1 MTAVD
6 GAAASITAT
15 ASITAVCVVHE
26 ILPDPGQ
33 DPEFTAIDKRPR
45 PGRLAVGDLGLVD
58 DTQCDPVYHG
68 GPDRALYAYAAEDA
82 AWWGQQLGREVPA
95 GLFGENLQTS
105 GLDVTGAEIGEQWRI
120 GTGPDA
126 VLVEVRAPR
135 TPCVTFGRRMGEP
148 RWVKRFA
155 QAGRPGAYLRVLTP
169 GSVAAGDPVQLVRRP
184 GHGVGVGDVF
194 PHPRP
199 DAMRTLLGAA
209 DAGVLDLAPDVRTM
223 AEQAVAAGR

>member
-1 MTAVD
+1 VTAVD
-6 GAAASITAT
+6 GAAASITTT

-45 PGRLAVGDLGLVD
+45 QGRLAVGELGLAD

-82 AWWGQQLGREVPA
+82 AWWAAQLGREIPP
-95 GLFGENLQTS
+95 GLFGENLHTR

-155 QAGRPGAYLRVLTP
+155 TAGRPGAYLSVLAP
-169 GSVAAGDPVQLVRRP
+169 GTVGAGDPLEVVRRP
-184 GHGVGVGDVF
+184 GHGVRLGDVF
-194 PHPRP
+194 PHARP
-199 DAMRTLLGAA
+199 DAMRTLLDAA
-209 DAGVLDLAPDVRTM
+209 DAGTLDLAPDTRTM
-223 AEQAVAAGR
+223 AERAVAAGR